1 MKSML
6 DYWGALNTFVQDCGL
21 ETKLGTLTSYSLIS
35 NAIGPINIQLMTK
48 LLYEGFS
55 VDQFYW

>member
-1 MKSML
+1 ML
-6 DYWGALNTFVQDCGL
+6 DYWGSLNTFVQDCGL
-21 ETKLGTLTSYSLIS
+21 ETKLGTLPSYSLIS
-35 NAIGPINIQLMTK
+35 NAIGPINIQLMKK